1 MVANGSDGEGSGE
14 DGSDIVMKILTMKT
28 LGRQNTVQ

>member
-1 MVANGSDGEGSGE
+1 MVAIGSDGEGSGE

-28 LGRQNTVQ
+28 LERQNTVQ